1 MYFSG
6 RIHEALVSILSISPK
21 NKLTEKTGD
30 LLAMSS
36 AFQVPG
42 KKPKETS
49 AGTASQ
55 KTQKT
60 EKLQGQSECLC

>member
-1 MYFSG
+1 VYFSG

-49 AGTASQ
+49 AGTAS
-55 KTQKT
+55 
-60 EKLQGQSECLC
+60 